1 MRVDRFL
8 EEKSLFLRFYDMKW
22 LAPSI
27 VRGEI
32 VLRTRD
38 TRKDGRIRSKKI
50 EDSGKKVFIPSQD
63 LEKCRRWIVACSRK
77 FFTEQNI

>member
-22 LAPSI
+22 LAPST

-32 VLRTRD
+32 VLQTRD
-38 TRKDGRIRSKKI
+38 TRKDGQIRSKNSRNR
-50 EDSGKKVFIPSQD
+50 ER
-63 LEKCRRWIVACSRK
+63 KCSFRS
-77 FFTEQNI
+77 